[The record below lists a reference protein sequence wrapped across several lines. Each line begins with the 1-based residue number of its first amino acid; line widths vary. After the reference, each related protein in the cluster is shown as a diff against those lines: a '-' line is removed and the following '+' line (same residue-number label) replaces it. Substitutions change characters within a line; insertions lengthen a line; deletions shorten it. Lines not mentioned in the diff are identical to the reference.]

1 MVQEAPYRVQFEH
14 EGPAVYD
21 GLYVRNTFLDC
32 DSPHAPKLP
41 VLERGRTAPA
51 TVTLPEAREGRA
63 LEASGSRARRGRR
76 RHHHAAAVA
85 PELRQVGDEPCSLED
100 KTHPEHDD
108 LLAANGDAGRPSLSP
123 VPPSPVELVRMRTF
137 DPFEDSASEM
147 PGRDGQAEGVG
158 IPRVKTFDPLE
169 EQWLMDQGG
178 PWAYH
183 PGNFEVPPY
192 MMMPAMPAA
201 PGEWLPADGPHLVPC
216 HDRLGGGFAQPAFE
230 ALAQAAPAA
239 QAVSGL
245 TGSACPLTSSLDTLT
260 APPRPTA
267 VFQGPE
273 GFGSSG
279 GSPPSAPA
287 AAAVAAAAPAAA
299 SSSAPAA
306 PPQPQSLERGFSASG
321 SGVYRVSW
329 TVDARKLSGSE
340 RVAVSPPFELSCPT
354 PMTFKMMILPKANSD
369 RRGGASFRKSGG
381 RGIVQVKCE
390 AQTNE
395 FSGGVLTFRIAA
407 GKNLED
413 AKRKPPR
420 RVVKHNFTKSLVCA
434 LQDEHEEWDF
444 RQMVDEASQTFAV
457 CLELV

>member
-1 MVQEAPYRVQFEH
+1 
-14 EGPAVYD
+14 VYD

-287 AAAVAAAAPAAA
+287 AAAVAAAAAEPGARLQRERQWRLPGELDCGCPEAQRQRA
-299 SSSAPAA
+299 RRGVPPIRALLPHADDVQDDDSAQGKLRQEGWRLFPEVWRPRHCAGEVRGPDKRVLRRRPDLPHRSRQELGGREAEAA
-306 PPQPQSLERGFSASG
+306 PESG
-321 SGVYRVSW
+321 
-329 TVDARKLSGSE
+329 
-340 RVAVSPPFELSCPT
+340 
-354 PMTFKMMILPKANSD
+354 
-369 RRGGASFRKSGG
+369 
-381 RGIVQVKCE
+381 E
-390 AQTNE
+390 AQ
-395 FSGGVLTFRIAA
+395 FHQKPRLCAA
-407 GKNLED
+407 G
-413 AKRKPPR
+413 
-420 RVVKHNFTKSLVCA
+420 
-434 LQDEHEEWDF
+434 
-444 RQMVDEASQTFAV
+444 
-457 CLELV
+457 